1 MLASPGDVV
10 VISELPVI
18 GNADGQFLENL
29 VRLRSTVVVD
39 STALPRESHNQEL
52 CPVHGDRSSKPEI
65 SPLVRR
71 PCRLRTVVRWLV
83 KSGRAEDGARNGGR
97 GAPGH

>member
-1 MLASPGDVV
+1 V

-18 GNADGQFLENL
+18 GKADGQFLEHL
-29 VRLRSTVVVD
+29 VRFRSTVVVD
-39 STALPRESHNQEL
+39 SAALPRESHNQEL
-52 CPVHGDRSSKPEI
+52 CPVHDDRSSKPEI
-65 SPLVRR
+65 IPLVRR

-83 KSGRAEDGARNGGR
+83 KTGRVRDGARNGGP